1 MEQDTAGTFMD
12 EVVGMSV
19 IIHGLNMPRRSAFQV
34 MIYPDGQ
41 AVVTTVSKKTFVCEA
56 KNEPKASAKMF
67 GSWKVLPDGGP
78 ED

>member
-1 MEQDTAGTFMD
+1 
-12 EVVGMSV
+12 MSV
-19 IIHGLNMPRRSAFQV
+19 IIHGLNMPRRSAVQV

-67 GSWKVLPDGGP
+67 GYWKVIK
-78 ED
+78 E